1 MFVKELVRI
10 LGLTP
15 QEIVTLA
22 RSAFGVIGGTVSTTV
37 SAETAAALGV
47 FCADQVTGDSRGLCT
62 AGESYLHLRAACIPK
77 HVFVCRSLY
86 TVVPDAPHAPGEAL

>member
-22 RSAFGVIGGTVSTTV
+22 RSAFGAIGGTASTTV

-47 FCADQVTGDSRGLCT
+47 FCGDQVTSYGVGLCA
-62 AGESYLHLRAACIPK
+62 AGE
-77 HVFVCRSLY
+77 
-86 TVVPDAPHAPGEAL
+86 